1 MSSYLRSGP
10 LSLAIAAA
18 AILGDLAATAAI
30 PLQSS
35 ADPSLGQLN
44 SQLSQEQARQQSLSG
59 SIAALSHSISSLDG
73 QIALVQS
80 REAAVRAELAS
91 DRRTLARI
99 RVSLQRE
106 RRLVA
111 MLEARLAYARV
122 LLARQLVSDYE
133 SDRPD
138 LVSVV
143 LESRGFTDLL
153 ERFSF
158 LHRAEVQQQTIIQ
171 VTRAAKA
178 QADAAERHL
187 AKMEAAEVQV
197 TREATIRERAL
208 EGMNA
213 LLGSKEAALQHVRD
227 AQQVA
232 LAASQARGQQLRS
245 AIARIQAEQAAAA
258 QAAQA
263 EQAAATRAAQAA
275 DAPAAGGSS
284 QAGGSGAAANPS
296 PGASG
301 GWVIPNPIVMCE
313 SGGQNL
319 PPNSAGASGY
329 YQIIPST
336 WQEAGGTGPAA
347 YLAPKSEQDAV
358 AQKLW
363 AGGSGASD
371 WVCAGLVGIH

>member
-1 MSSYLRSGP
+1 MICNRRIVKP
-10 LSLAIAAA
+10 RLAIAAIV
-18 AILGDLAATAAI
+18 ILGGLGAAAAI

-44 SQLSQEQARQQSLSG
+44 SQLSQEQSRQQGLSA
-59 SIAALSHSISSLDG
+59 SIAGLAASISSLNG

-80 REAAVRAELAS
+80 REAAVRAELDS
-91 DRRTLARI
+91 DRTTLARI

-106 RRLVA
+106 RRLVRV
-111 MLEARLAYARV
+111 LKARLAQARM

-153 ERFSF
+153 ERFTF

-171 VTRAAKA
+171 ITRSAKA

-187 AKMEAAEVQV
+187 AKMEAAEVLV

-213 LLGSKEAALQHVRD
+213 LLGSKQAALQHVRD

-232 LAASQARGQQLRS
+232 LGASQARGLELRS

-258 QAAQA
+258 QAALA
-263 EQAAATRAAQAA
+263 EQAAAARAAQAA
-275 DAPAAGGSS
+275 SAPAAGGSS
-284 QAGGSGAAANPS
+284 QAAGSGAASS
-296 PGASG
+296 PTSGASG
-301 GWVIPNPIVMCE
+301 GWVIPSPIVMC
-313 SGGQNL
+313 
-319 PPNSAGASGY
+319 
-329 YQIIPST
+329 
-336 WQEAGGTGPAA
+336 
-347 YLAPKSEQDAV
+347 
-358 AQKLW
+358 
-363 AGGSGASD
+363 
-371 WVCAGLVGIH
+371 